1 MGCCC
6 QKQASCCGGT
16 GAWEE
21 KGTQG
26 LAADVVEVAAGLTM
40 VTAKAETEML
50 KTAVELSTKVVVGYS
65 LVKKGDHSQASCIC
79 QLFTPSHA
87 YYRPAAGWHSH
98 RRQPPFH

>member
-6 QKQASCCGGT
+6 QKQASCCGET
-16 GAWEE
+16 GAREE
-21 KGTQG
+21 KGTQE
-26 LAADVVEVAAGLTM
+26 LAADVVEVAVELTKIA
-40 VTAKAETEML
+40 TTAETEML

-65 LVKKGDHSQASCIC
+65 LVEKGYHGQVSCIC
-79 QLFTPSHA
+79 HLFTPSHA